1 MPGYLQGIKI
11 FVPLQSYTV
20 RLVQLVEHQI
30 VVLGVMGSSPI
41 SHPKEGNRMA
51 ALFFFYLG
59 TKVVSSFEPEPAGS
73 KQTLRSEAGM
83 RAHSPALRVRTSSA
97 QAGQAERRTSLV

>member
-41 SHPKEGNRMA
+41 GYPKKREKQLLLS
-51 ALFFFYLG
+51 LFGYG
-59 TKVVSSFEPEPAGS
+59 AGWR
-73 KQTLRSEAGM
+73 LRHAS
-83 RAHSPALRVRTSSA
+83 
-97 QAGQAERRTSLV
+97 